1 MDFRNGPHPHSKINE
16 WFCVYH
22 LEGFAMRTQQLTP
35 LVALILWSS
44 PVSSWGIFKR
54 AAVVITKPNSGDTI
68 VAKADFDIEWTHS
81 TENNVTISLRQ
92 GTTTNMTL
100 VHVIAGM
107 SGLPLY
113 RYTPCPAVIVDQT
126 ADYLFL

>member
-1 MDFRNGPHPHSKINE
+1 MG
-16 WFCVYH
+16 
-22 LEGFAMRTQQLTP
+22 L
-35 LVALILWSS
+35 
-44 PVSSWGIFKR
+44 FKR

-68 VAKADFDIEWTHS
+68 VAKADFDIEWTHL

-100 VHVIAGM
+100 VHVITGM
-107 SGLPLY
+107 SSLPLY
-113 RYTPCPAVIVDQT
+113 RYTPCPAVGIVDQR